1 MKISVS
7 YYRILIFTIEKIKIR
22 LNCRNGI
29 RDEFIGRNGILD
41 EFIRINGIHDEFIG
55 HVWKMNWPK

>member
-1 MKISVS
+1 MEFGQKKFVKLIYLIS
-7 YYRILIFTIEKIKIR
+7 FEIR

-41 EFIRINGIHDEFIG
+41 EFIGINGIHDEFMYT
-55 HVWKMNWPK
+55 K